1 VKIDRVVTRPL
12 FVPYRKPFHWA
23 HGIIEG
29 AEVVL
34 VEVESDSGIT
44 GLGESIGGPSGTALK
59 LLIDQAAELMIGRDP
74 AEHRV
79 IWQEAMTALFRAG
92 GVGSAPRFGAQV
104 LAGLEV
110 AQWDLLGK
118 AAGQPVYKLLG
129 GAQRG
134 FVSYHGF
141 AMGDTPEAVA
151 AEAAELA
158 AEGFEVIYIKAGFGA
173 ARDLATVAAV
183 RAAIGPDKRLRID
196 ANEAWSVLETRH
208 MAGRLAPYG
217 LEFIEQPTR
226 ADSLRALEAAH
237 SGSAVP
243 IAADQAV
250 FSPEDAE
257 EVCRRGAADLIVI
270 GPHETGGLAR
280 LADVARIA
288 AGAGLSICLH
298 GLYETG
304 ITTAASHQLGVATP
318 NLDDGNQ
325 HMQRFL
331 EFDLVK
337 SPDLAPRAGRLEALN
352 GPGLGIE
359 LDADAV
365 AEAEAQFLKHRGK

>member
-1 VKIDRVVTRPL
+1 MKIDRVVTRPL

-23 HGIIEG
+23 HGVIEG

-34 VEVESDSGIT
+34 VEVQSDTGIT
-44 GLGESIGGPSGTALK
+44 GYGETIGGPSGAALK
-59 LLIDQAAELMIGRDP
+59 LIIDQAAELMIGRDP
-74 AEHRV
+74 TEHRA
-79 IWQEAMTALFRAG
+79 IWQEAMTTLFRAG

-104 LAGLEV
+104 LAGLEI
-110 AQWDLLGK
+110 ALWDLLGK
-118 AAGQPVYKLLG
+118 ASGQPVHRLLG
-129 GAQRG
+129 GAQRDL
-134 FVSYHGF
+134 VSYHGF
-141 AMGDTPEAVA
+141 AMGDTPDAVA
-151 AEAAELA
+151 GDAAKLA
-158 AEGFEVIYIKAGFGA
+158 TEGFEVIYIKAGFGA

-183 RAAIGPDKRLRID
+183 REAIGPERRLRID

-208 MAGRLAPYG
+208 MAARLAPYG

-237 SGSAVP
+237 SGSAIPV
-243 IAADQAV
+243 AADQAV
-250 FSPEDAE
+250 FSPEDTE
-257 EVCRRGAADLIVI
+257 EVCRRRAADLIVI

-280 LADVARIA
+280 LSDAARIA
-288 AGAGLSICLH
+288 AGAGLNICLH

-304 ITTAASHQLGVATP
+304 ITTAASHQLGAATP

-337 SPDLAPRAGRLEALN
+337 SPDLAPRAGRLEVLN

-365 AEAEAQFLKHRGK
+365 AEAEGQFVKRRNV